1 MTGATVRLFAA
12 AALAATWLVLPMFGY
27 TFGGAI
33 HLVAVAAIVLAV
45 RRPGG
50 EVPSTPEGS

>member
-1 MTGATVRLFAA
+1 MSRETVRLFAA
-12 AALAATWLVLPMFGY
+12 AALAAVWLVLPMFGH

-33 HLVAVAAIVLAV
+33 HLAAVAAIVLAV

-50 EVPSTPEGS
+50 DADSAPEGS

>member
-12 AALAATWLVLPMFGY
+12 AALAALWLVLPMFGY

-33 HLVAVAAIVLAV
+33 HLAAIAAIVLAV
-45 RRPGG
+45 RRPAGTA
-50 EVPSTPEGS
+50 PSAPEGS